1 MVKLLMQWDIK
12 AGREQ
17 EFSEFLLT
25 RFAPRLMQLGVEP
38 SEVLYTIYGAG
49 PQMLTLGTVEHAE
62 RLAEILRGS
71 EWKKL
76 NTELLGYVEHY
87 QQKVVADNGR
97 GFQL

>member
-12 AGREQ
+12 AGRQQ
-17 EFSEFLLT
+17 EFSEFVLT
-25 RFAPRLMQLGVEP
+25 KFAPRLMQLGIEP

-49 PQMLTLGTVEHAE
+49 PQMLTLGVVESAT
-62 RLAEILRGS
+62 RLAEILRGN

-76 NTELLGYVEHY
+76 NAELMNYVEHY